1 MGSRLRIALGQL
13 NLLVGDV
20 PGNAAKM
27 IAAAKRARDELK
39 AHAVVFPELALTGYP
54 PEDLLLR
61 PDLSVR
67 VELALG
73 EMLKEISGIDVIVGY
88 PKRQYGKIFNA
99 ASLLRDGKVAATY
112 FKHRLPNYGVFDEKR
127 YFAEGAN
134 PCVIGLQGVPTGI
147 TICEDVWEQGP
158 VEQAENTGAKLMIN
172 LNASPF
178 HKNKG
183 KERFDVVARRARAN
197 DVPIVYLNLVGG
209 QDELVFDGDSFVVD
223 GRGEMTQR
231 APAFVEGLYLVEVDT
246 DGQVTPVAG
255 SITPELSEEESVYT
269 ALMLGVRDYIGKNG
283 FAGAVVGLSGGI
295 DSALTLC
302 LAVDAIGASRVEAV
316 MMPSQYTAAMSLED
330 ARFQATALGVKY
342 SFIPIDHMFESFLG
356 ALKEEFKGMQPDT
369 TEENI
374 QARIRG
380 TLLMA
385 ISNKTR
391 KIVLTTGNKSEMSV
405 GYATLYGD
413 MAGGFAAIKDV
424 PKTLVYRLAEYRNK
438 IKPVIPR
445 RVFERPPSA
454 ELAPDQKDTDSLPP
468 YSVLDPILERYVE
481 LDQSADDIIAAGF
494 DEAIVRR
501 VLRMVDRNEYKRRQA
516 APGVR
521 ITPRAFGRDR
531 RYPITSGY
539 GADAKNEPGGND
551 PAGGI

>member
-1 MGSRLRIALGQL
+1 METRLRIALGQL
-13 NLLVGDV
+13 NLLVGDI

-39 AHAVVFPELALTGYP
+39 AHVIVFPELALTGYP

-61 PDLSVR
+61 PDITVR

-73 EMLKEISGIDVIVGY
+73 VMLKGIFGIDVILGY
-88 PKRQYGKIFNA
+88 PKRQYGRLYNA

-112 FKHRLPNYGVFDEKR
+112 FKHCLPNYGVFDEKR
-127 YFAEGAN
+127 YFAAGTDVCIVSIEN
-134 PCVIGLQGVPTGI
+134 VPVGI

-158 VEQAENTGAKLMIN
+158 VEQAVNAGAKLAIN
-172 LNASPF
+172 LNASPY
-178 HKNKG
+178 HENKG
-183 KERFDVVARRARAN
+183 RERFGVVARRARGN
-197 DVPIVYLNLVGG
+197 GVPIVYLNLVGG
-209 QDELVFDGDSFVVD
+209 QDELVFDGNSFVVD
-223 GRGEMTQR
+223 AQGNLTQR
-231 APAFVEGLYLVEVDT
+231 TPAFEEGLYLVEVET
-246 DGQVTPVAG
+246 GGKMAPLAG
-255 SITPELSEEESVYT
+255 HITPDLSEEESVYA
-269 ALMLGVRDYIGKNG
+269 ALVLGVRDYIRKNG
-283 FAGAVVGLSGGI
+283 FTGAVIGLSGGV

-302 LAVDAIGASRVEAV
+302 IAVDAIGAAQVEAV
-316 MMPSQYTAAMSLED
+316 MMPSRYTAAMSLDD
-330 ARFQATALGVKY
+330 AQAQAVAMGVKY
-342 SFIPIDHMFESFLG
+342 SILPIEPMFNTVLA
-356 ALKEEFKGMQPDT
+356 ALKEEFKNTKPDT

-374 QARIRG
+374 QARLRG

-391 KIVLTTGNKSEMSV
+391 KMVLTTGNKSEMSV

-424 PKTLVYRLAEYRNK
+424 PKMLVYRLAEYRNK
-438 IKPVIPR
+438 IKSVIPR

-454 ELAPDQKDTDSLPP
+454 ELAPGQKDTDSLPP
-468 YSVLDPILERYVE
+468 YSVLDPLLERYVE

-494 DEAIVRR
+494 DEATVRK

-531 RYPITSGY
+531 RYPVTSGY
-539 GADAKNEPGGND
+539 GADTKLKPGGNGQ
-551 PAGGI
+551 AGGI